1 MSARPRGFIADY
13 KPRADTAA
21 LIERV
26 LAVLVEYEDYLPL
39 TIRQVFYR
47 LIATGEGYEKSERAY
62 KRLIELLGKARRG
75 GLIRFE
81 HIRDDGAVRDN
92 PFGYDGVDDVLA
104 TFEAITSGYRLNRQI
119 GQPMFT
125 LLACEAGGMVPQ
137 MVRVAEP
144 FGVPVLSGGGFDSV
158 SVKYDLGREV
168 ARSERLVRLLH
179 VGDYDPSGVHL
190 FTSLMEDIRAFARDL
205 NPRAQFEA
213 VRVAILPEH
222 VAAYGLQTAPK
233 KATDNR
239 SFEGVDG
246 DADGTVQAEALDP
259 ADLAALVESA
269 LRRGWDEEAAARL
282 EERESEERAR
292 VQAWLERSL
301 ARSRP

>member
-1 MSARPRGFIADY
+1 
-13 KPRADTAA
+13 
-21 LIERV
+21 
-26 LAVLVEYEDYLPL
+26 
-39 TIRQVFYR
+39 
-47 LIATGEGYEKSERAY
+47 
-62 KRLIELLGKARRG
+62 
-75 GLIRFE
+75 
-81 HIRDDGAVRDN
+81 
-92 PFGYDGVDDVLA
+92 
-104 TFEAITSGYRLNRQI
+104 
-119 GQPMFT
+119 
-125 LLACEAGGMVPQ
+125 
-137 MVRVAEP
+137 
-144 FGVPVLSGGGFDSV
+144 
-158 SVKYDLGREV
+158 V
-168 ARSERLVRLLH
+168 ARSKRLVRLLH

-190 FTSLMEDIRAFARDL
+190 FMSLMEDIRAFARDL

-222 VAAYGLQTAPK
+222 VAAYGLQMAPK

-269 LRRGWDEEAAARL
+269 LRRGWDDGAAARL
-282 EERESEERAR
+282 EEREAQERAR